1 MLTLSLI
8 ISLLVLITLLSFL
21 KRNVSIGSIFL
32 LLLIGCGS
40 LSAQSVEGL
49 FKRDTSMAR
58 RSADANPTGG
68 AILLLDETI
77 IQELI
82 VTQPEELTLTLP
94 SDEAGDLTLQLKKR
108 QLFTEDFKAS
118 SSGNNTIPVLDL
130 HYTGVVKDHPLSKAA
145 LSLTEEAVS
154 GLIQLESKTIA
165 LRRLQDEATNDH
177 VIYDYTNHP
186 ELGELDCSATDTMP
200 GYETTKLSR
209 TSTIGEPVCVA
220 IRVEVDQD
228 FKGDAPALLNQVA
241 SIYQEIGIEI
251 KITEIYYW
259 DTPSPY
265 AGTTKEIIT
274 KLNQVLVNYDNL
286 PGDLTLLLSGKGN
299 GGRAAKV
306 GAVCDPAI
314 VCYSGQNDDVYT
326 VAHELGH
333 LFAAHHTHACK
344 WNGDNT
350 AIDGCGF
357 NASYGGCPGEDPSG
371 GGTIMSYCHIR
382 SVGVN
387 LKFHPQVAN
396 VMYNFLKEN
405 SGCTCQPELTS
416 IDAVVDEEEEDYEEV
431 DGGPGIDENIVAS
444 ICQMSLINPNNC
456 TIEIYAYNNNVK
468 SDLLTT
474 VNANGSINTPVIK
487 SFTYGVYADG
497 VLLDQFVAECG
508 AVFSISSCGMEGERV
523 NGKIILEGFYDA
535 YSGKMHQTLLEQ
547 NLLSKTNPY
556 LQAPWNYSGISS
568 VTTLPA
574 NAVDWILIMSRDI
587 TGTVLGQS
595 VGFINTEGQLMDVS
609 GGTGIPVP
617 SANGQHISIHHRG
630 HMAIMTATPYQQGV
644 AFDITSVEGMVLG
657 NGQLKQIGNIFA
669 LHAGD
674 YDANGVIN
682 NMDYNHWVSNSSKI
696 NQYIPSDGDGN
707 GVINNKDYNLWIANR
722 SKIGH
727 MPLHY

>member
-1 MLTLSLI
+1 MLTLLI
-8 ISLLVLITLLSFL
+8 ISLLVLIIFL
-21 KRNVSIGSIFL
+21 KRNALTGSIFL
-32 LLLIGCGS
+32 CLLISGGF

-68 AILLLDETI
+68 TILLLDENL
-77 IQELI
+77 IQQLI
-82 VTQPEELTLTLP
+82 ATKPDELTLTLP
-94 SDEAGDLTLQLKKR
+94 SDELGNLTLQLKKR

-118 SSGNNTIPVLDL
+118 SSGNNPISVLDL

-154 GLIQLESKTIA
+154 GLIQLESKVIA
-165 LRRLQDEATNDH
+165 LRRLNDDATNDH
-177 VIYDYTNHP
+177 VIYDYSNHP
-186 ELGELDCSATDTMP
+186 EIGELDCSSTDTMP

-228 FKGDAPALLNQVA
+228 FRGDAAALLNQVA
-241 SIYQEIGIEI
+241 SIYQEIGVEI
-251 KITEIYYW
+251 KVTEIYYW

-265 AGTTKEIIT
+265 TGTTKEIIT
-274 KLNQVLVNYDNL
+274 KMRQSLVNYENL
-286 PGDLTLLLSGKGN
+286 SGDLTLLLAGKGN
-299 GGRAAKV
+299 GGRAAAV
-306 GAVCDPAI
+306 GAVCDPSI

-344 WNGDNT
+344 WNGNNT
-350 AIDGCGF
+350 ALDGCGY
-357 NASYGGCPGEDPSG
+357 NAGYGGCAGEDPSS
-371 GGTIMSYCHIR
+371 GGTIMSYCHVR
-382 SVGVN
+382 SVGIN

-396 VMYNFLKEN
+396 VMYNYLKDN

-416 IDAVVDEEEEDYEEV
+416 VSEIVEEVEEEEEFEEV
-431 DGGPGIDENIVAS
+431 DGGGTNENITAN

-456 TIEIYAYNNNVK
+456 SIEIYALNNNVK
-468 SDLLTT
+468 SDLLITI
-474 VNANGSINTPVIK
+474 NANGSINTPVIK
-487 SFTYGVYADG
+487 SFNYGIYSNG
-497 VLLDQFVAECG
+497 VLLDQFTAECG
-508 AVFSISSCGMEGERV
+508 AVFSVPACGTEGERV
-523 NGKIILEGFYDA
+523 NGRLYLEGFYDA

-547 NLLSKTNPY
+547 SLLSKTNPY
-556 LQAPWNYSGISS
+556 LQAPWNYKGITS
-568 VTTLPA
+568 VTTIPS
-574 NAVDWILIMSRDI
+574 NAVDWILIMSRDV

-595 VGFINTEGQLMDVS
+595 VGFLNTDGQLMDVY
-609 GGTGIPVP
+609 GGIGIPIP
-617 SANGQHISIHHRG
+617 GANGQHISIHHRG
-630 HMAIMTATPYQQGV
+630 HMAVMTATPYQRG
-644 AFDITSVEGMVLG
+644 AIFDISAIEGLVLG
-657 NGQLKQIGNIFA
+657 NGQLKQIGNIYA

-674 YDANGVIN
+674 FDANGVIN

-707 GVINNKDYNLWIANR
+707 GVINNKDYNLWISNR